1 MRVAPGV
8 FTRID
13 DLGAALQD
21 YPTLAALERRV
32 RELPTMAA
40 YLADP
45 TKRFPFP
52 GLPGYMERVR
62 GSIPWTKPDG
72 SGPPPPDPLSTVWN
86 YKL

>member
-45 TKRFPFP
+45 AKRFPFP

-72 SGPPPPDPLSTVWN
+72 PPPPDPLSTVWN